1 MLDHLTRKYSNL
13 NELAI
18 DALQNE
24 WDTRKELRKV
34 SQPHKSTNKMS
45 NIQSNKST
53 FKRNRR
59 HDNIILNE
67 RSGDLMSM
75 SSSTKQML
83 SP

>member
-34 SQPHKSTNKMS
+34 S
-45 NIQSNKST
+45 
-53 FKRNRR
+53 
-59 HDNIILNE
+59 
-67 RSGDLMSM
+67 
-75 SSSTKQML
+75 
-83 SP
+83 